1 MMLIQWPGVY
11 CEFDDNMLFSFYC
24 RVLIVVVEHDVDV
37 NQGFPRAEPSKRN
50 IEK

>member
-1 MMLIQWPGVY
+1 MMLIQWLGVY

-24 RVLIVVVEHDVDV
+24 RVLIVVVEYDVV
-37 NQGFPRAEPSKRN
+37 VKGSRGRNRQKRN